1 MYSLYP
7 IIDGWY
13 HHDMDYVKHARDLRM
28 NGCICVILSMQSDW
42 KSPEIV
48 LFKSKTLIQKRTYWR
63 TPFHMTWKDVHFYV
77 VELMFFYTQEYK
89 AQVFMA
95 SGVTDPL

>member
-1 MYSLYP
+1 MCSLYP

-13 HHDMDYVKHARDLRM
+13 HHDMDDVKHARDLRM

-48 LFKSKTLIQKRTYWR
+48 LFKTKTFIKKNERIGEL
-63 TPFHMTWKDVHFYV
+63 PFIWLEKM
-77 VELMFFYTQEYK
+77 YT
-89 AQVFMA
+89 FMLLNWCFLH
-95 SGVTDPL
+95 TRI

>member
-1 MYSLYP
+1 MCSLYP

-13 HHDMDYVKHARDLRM
+13 HHDMDDVKHARDLRM

-48 LFKSKTLIQKRTYWR
+48 LFKTKTFIKKTNALENSLSYDLKRCTLLCCWI
-63 TPFHMTWKDVHFYV
+63 DV
-77 VELMFFYTQEYK
+77 FYTQEYK